1 MTPGSENPEVVEAEP
16 MLQWGDDTSED
27 LYQIVVFDAL
37 GNIVWEIE
45 QAGNSAGETVELA
58 YGGPALVSGMYY
70 QFRVT
75 SLRLGGTLPISRTE
89 DLRGVFVHGEAPA
102 KTECIVEESDTDAE
116 DGQ

>member
-1 MTPGSENPEVVEAEP
+1 
-16 MLQWGDDTSED
+16 
-27 LYQIVVFDAL
+27 
-37 GNIVWEIE
+37 
-45 QAGNSAGETVELA
+45 
-58 YGGPALVSGMYY
+58 MYY